1 MGLLNLFK
9 NNKTATITQDG
20 NKYFDVSNKKEA
32 EFYANGM
39 LKIVH
44 DCANIINTTK
54 NPSVFF
60 ERYNLL
66 INTTKNPSVFF
77 ERYNLLI
84 LKLENLAKL
93 ECFNL
98 FNGTLPSQ
106 NLEDILN
113 KKENTINDF
122 IDRYYQHTLD
132 KINSLKTTKAK
143 DKKVEDFYKELS
155 KYNDNMLS
163 NNIQKYTSMY
173 KVLLNK

>member
-44 DCANIINTTK
+44 DCANI
-54 NPSVFF
+54 
-60 ERYNLL
+60 